1 MTMQANPTTKTC
13 LVVSFSGM
21 DGAGKSTQID
31 MLCRRLKEAGLRVKL
46 ITFWDDVARFTRM
59 REATGH
65 KIFKGDKGVGTP
77 DAPINRRDKNVRS
90 WAMTCVRLGL
100 YFADAMA
107 LRRTIRQASRSGA
120 DFLVC
125 DRFIYDELANL
136 ELSNPAARAYVRLIM
151 KLVPRPHVSYFLDA
165 DPVQARA
172 RKPEYPLD
180 FLYTSRASYLA
191 LSRLLGGITVIPP
204 MPIPD
209 VSRKIMEPVL
219 ELLSRQGIPLDRINP
234 AEDFG
239 TPMLS

>member
-1 MTMQANPTTKTC
+1 MQGNPKSKTC

-31 MLCRRLKEAGLRVKL
+31 ALCRRLNEAGLRVKL

-77 DAPINRRDKNVRS
+77 EAPINRRDKNVRS
-90 WAMTCVRLGL
+90 WGMTWVRLGL
-100 YFADAMA
+100 YFADAMS
-107 LRRTIRQASRSGA
+107 LRRTIRQATRSGA

-136 ELSNPAARAYVRLIM
+136 ELSNPAARAYIRLIM
-151 KLVPRPHVSYFLDA
+151 KIVPKPNVSYFLDA

-180 FLYTSRASYLA
+180 FLYTSR
-191 LSRLLGGITVIPP
+191 
-204 MPIPD
+204 
-209 VSRKIMEPVL
+209 
-219 ELLSRQGIPLDRINP
+219 
-234 AEDFG
+234 
-239 TPMLS
+239 

>member
-1 MTMQANPTTKTC
+1 MQANPTNKTC

-21 DGAGKSTQID
+21 DGTGKSTQID

-136 ELSNPAARAYVRLIM
+136 ELSNPAARAYIRLIM
-151 KLVPRPHVSYFLDA
+151 KLVPKPHVSYFLDA

-180 FLYTSRASYLA
+180 FLYTSRAAYLA

-204 MPIPD
+204 MPIPE
-209 VSRKIMEPVL
+209 VSRRIMEPVL
-219 ELLSRQGIPLDRINP
+219 ELLSRQGIVLDRINP